1 MSTVADNHIS
11 ASCTLTHVL
20 LNNSMRHNDQASI
33 HPSTRKKKKDFKQI
47 KGHIKSNSW
56 YLVKVRYNTSYK
68 TIKGYLQMNK
78 E

>member
-11 ASCTLTHVL
+11 TNCTLTHVL
-20 LNNSMRHNDQASI
+20 LNNGLRHNDQASI
-33 HPSTRKKKKDFKQI
+33 HPLEKKKEDFKQI